1 MADEIM
7 DNAEFEGEELVVLA
21 DEDGEGLECEF
32 LDSIEYAGDEYVVLL
47 PYVEDEENGAE
58 LLILKVETLDEL
70 DEDGEPMEQYVSVES
85 EELLNTLF
93 GIFQEAHA
101 DEFDFETVE

>member
-7 DNAEFEGEELVVLA
+7 DNAELENEDVVQ
-21 DEDGEGLECEF
+21 
-32 LDSIEYAGDEYVVLL
+32 
-47 PYVEDEENGAE
+47 GAE
-58 LLILKVETLDEL
+58 LLILKVETLDEV
-70 DEDGEPMEQYVSVES
+70 DEEGVPYEQYVSVDN